1 MIDIVEVIRTFISE
15 LDLSGAVISLS
26 DDGTNTTLVLEN
38 SYHLRQYMIVTI
50 DSVDYE
56 VQSADAKNNTI
67 VVSGVI
73 ASALTYSIASPFF
86 FHGSNYIVGY
96 EFDNLPDES
105 KLPMFYM
112 ESLIREDWG
121 NEGSLYTTTP
131 DFRFILADWANYQD
145 WQADDFVDKRL
156 VGLRKLAGAIRERA
170 FEYNLFGNIDRIEVE
185 QFYKFG
191 LYKSN
196 SGVIDS
202 LFNHTLSAVGMK
214 LSIPILNCNC

>member
-1 MIDIVEVIRTFISE
+1 MIDIVEVIRTFISV

-38 SYHLRQYMIVTI
+38 SYHLRQYMTVTI

-56 VQSADAKNNTI
+56 VVSADAKNNNI
-67 VVSGVI
+67 VVPGVL

-156 VGLRKLAGAIRERA
+156 VGLRKLAGAIRDKS
-170 FEYNLFGNIDRIEVE
+170 FEYNLFGSIEGIEVE

-191 LYKSN
+191 VYKSN

-214 LSIPILNCNC
+214 MSIPILDCNC